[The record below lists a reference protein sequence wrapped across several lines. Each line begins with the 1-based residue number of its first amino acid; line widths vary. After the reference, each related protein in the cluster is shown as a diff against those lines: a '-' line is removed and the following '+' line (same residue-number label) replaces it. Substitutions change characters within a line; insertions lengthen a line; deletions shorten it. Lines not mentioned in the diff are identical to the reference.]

1 MGKNRPQRKDKKPA
15 RETNQA
21 VLRQAMIRRLPRR
34 LSASGQML
42 LPAAPSLLEH
52 YVQNLHQMFAQ
63 LGRTF
68 SREETEHLRG
78 ILKRKL
84 EEAFAASPY
93 ARVIVHYET
102 DAPPKTS
109 LTYRINVSVSTIAD
123 EYEGWVKT
131 RTPPYFGAHPDA
143 KVMSTAASLG
153 EPKDVPVLDI
163 GAGTGR
169 NTLPLARA
177 GYPADAVELTPSLA
191 AILRG
196 EVEKEGLKVRVFEGD
211 ALAGGM
217 DLPERHYKLVFL
229 SEVIASHIRTNDQ
242 LQALF
247 EGAADSL
254 APGGLLLFNAFL
266 PVEGYKPDPLAREL
280 SQVFW
285 CNLFTR
291 GDITTAMQGLPFDL
305 VSDESTHD
313 YEQEHQPKEGW
324 PPTGWFVDWSRGQD
338 LYDVPPGRAPMELRW
353 LVYRRL

>member
-1 MGKNRPQRKDKKPA
+1 MGKNRPQGKDKKPS
-15 RETNQA
+15 RETNQS
-21 VLRQAMIRRLPRR
+21 VLRQAMIKRLPRR
-34 LSASGQML
+34 LSASGQMM

-68 SREETEHLRG
+68 AKEETEHLRG

-84 EEAFAASPY
+84 EEAYTASPY
-93 ARVIVHYET
+93 ARVVVSWET

-109 LTYRINVSVSTIAD
+109 LTYRMNLSLSTIAD

-131 RTPPYFGAHPDA
+131 RTPPYFGKNPDA
-143 KVMSTAASLG
+143 KVMATAASLG
-153 EPKDVPVLDI
+153 EAKDVPVLDI

-177 GYPADAVELTPSLA
+177 GYPTDAVELTPSLA

-196 EVEKEGLKVRVFEGD
+196 DVEKESLNVRVFEGD

-217 DLPERHYKLVFL
+217 NLPEHHYKLVFL
-229 SEVIASHIRTNDQ
+229 AEVIASHIRTNEQ
-242 LQALF
+242 VRALF

-266 PVEGYKPDPLAREL
+266 PVEGYKPDSLAREL

-313 YEQEHQPKEGW
+313 FELEHQPQEGW

-338 LYDVPPGRAPMELRW
+338 LYDLPPGRAPMELRW
-353 LVYRRL
+353 LTYRRL

>member
-1 MGKNRPQRKDKKPA
+1 MAKNRPQGKDKKPS
-15 RETNQA
+15 RETNQS

-34 LSASGQML
+34 LGGSGQMF
-42 LPAAPSLLEH
+42 LPAAPSLLDH

-68 SREETEHLRG
+68 AREETEHLRG

-84 EEAFAASPY
+84 EEAFTASPY
-93 ARVIVHYET
+93 ARVVVNWET

-109 LTYRINVSVSTIAD
+109 LTYRMTVSMSTIAD

-143 KVMSTAASLG
+143 KVMATAATLG
-153 EPKDVPVLDI
+153 DPKGVPVLDI

-177 GYPADAVELTPSLA
+177 GFQADAVELTPSLA
-191 AILRG
+191 AILRAD
-196 EVEKEGLKVRVFEGD
+196 VEKEGLNVRVFEGD

-217 DLPERHYKLVFL
+217 NLPERHYKLVFL
-229 SEVIASHIRTNDQ
+229 AEVIASHIRTQ
-242 LQALF
+242 EQIRALF

-254 APGGLLLFNAFL
+254 ATGGLLLFNAFL
-266 PVEGYKPDPLAREL
+266 PMEGYKPDPLAREL

-313 YEQEHQPKEGW
+313 FELEHQPKEGW

-338 LYDVPPGRAPMELRW
+338 LYDVPSGRAPMELRW
-353 LVYRRL
+353 LTYRRL